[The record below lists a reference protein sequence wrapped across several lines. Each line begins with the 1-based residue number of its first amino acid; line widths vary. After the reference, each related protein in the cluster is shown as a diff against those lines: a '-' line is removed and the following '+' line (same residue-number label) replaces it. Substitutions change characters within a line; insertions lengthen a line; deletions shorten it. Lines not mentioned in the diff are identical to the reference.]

1 MDPQEKEMESFR
13 KEDLG
18 DRPSDW
24 DGERGYKPIGG
35 LRARH
40 LYDTDLEDYHQGQRG
55 RRRHF
60 AQDELLSEDWLFVVD
75 NDLPLTLSKNTSLWE
90 DLRQLPTVTKLCSEC
105 ASFRILSQPPSSN
118 VQSLTVDIGKLRE
131 VATSCDLC
139 KFFLQC
145 LDCYKF
151 GSDETIEVLR
161 DCSVLK
167 VDKHSQPFLV
177 ILGDPGKSHP

>member
-1 MDPQEKEMESFR
+1 MESFR

-18 DRPSDW
+18 DREDDW

-40 LYDTDLEDYHQGQRG
+40 LYDMDLEDAHIRQRG

-60 AQDELLSEDWLFVVD
+60 SRHELLSSEWLYIVD
-75 NDLPLTLSKNTSLWE
+75 NDLPLTLSKNSDLWE
-90 DLRQLPTVTKLCSEC
+90 DVHRQPAVTKLCQKCS
-105 ASFRILSQPPSSN
+105 SFRLLSQPPEGDI
-118 VQSLTVDIGKLRE
+118 QKLIVDVDRLRGA
-131 VATSCDLC
+131 ATSRDLC

-145 LDCYKF
+145 LNRYNIKNH
-151 GSDETIEVLR
+151 ETVEVFR

-167 VDKHSQPFLV
+167 MSEHSQPILT
-177 ILGDPGKSHP
+177 ILGDPGLFHP

>member
-1 MDPQEKEMESFR
+1 MESFR

-18 DRPSDW
+18 DRPDDW

-40 LYDTDLEDYHQGQRG
+40 LYDTDLEDSRQGQRG

-60 AQDELLSEDWLFVVD
+60 ARHELMSGDWLYVVD
-75 NDLPLTLSKNTSLWE
+75 NDLPLTLSKNTGLWE
-90 DLRQLPTVTKLCSEC
+90 GIRQVPVVTKLCSEC
-105 ASFRILSQPPSSN
+105 TSFRILSQPPKVD
-118 VQSLTVDIGKLRE
+118 VQKLTIDIGKLRG

-145 LDCYKF
+145 LDRHKF
-151 GSDETIEVLR
+151 GSDETIEILR

-167 VDKHSQPFLV
+167 VDKHSQPFLI
-177 ILGDPGKSHP
+177 ILGHPGKCHP